1 MDSNLS
7 QQEVK
12 DRIPHT
18 WPLFFA
24 KHGRFTPIQ
33 QQAIPPILDGLD
45 TLVVAATASG
55 KTEAV
60 IAPLLERLW
69 PTLHDPNLQSPISS
83 STGSPST
90 GSPSTGSGL
99 GLQLLYLCP
108 TRALVR
114 DLYERLQPVL
124 AETAVTI
131 GMKTGDTTLPSQM
144 PAILLTT
151 PESTDSLLTRSPKT
165 FLGLQMIV
173 LDEIHLFD
181 NTPRG
186 DHLRCLLPRIERI
199 RQYKRPALP
208 LTQRVALSATVPD
221 PAGVMAR
228 YLHEGVLVQVSGGR
242 GIEAEIRPLYDLTE
256 LTTSL
261 AERSAFKSLVFCNS
275 REEVEETA
283 VFLRQQLAYHADIFV
298 HYSNLDAAM
307 RRDVEERFAASAT
320 AVCVCTS
327 TLELGVDIGTVDE
340 VVLLGAPPDLNSFS
354 QRLGRGGRRTTQTQV
369 LCMPKSPG
377 EWARFEAFLGLVSG
391 EWQVADGPWQGASS
405 GQTLRDLLSPTVVED
420 VRAYGFRPSVLIQ
433 QIFSVMK
440 QSPTGTVR
448 LADVARLAPSS
459 VDSETIR
466 KIVAQLALTGYLKP
480 GRMGEWKPDEKL
492 QELFDEHQIYT
503 NIGMDV
509 GSITAVN
516 AHTGQTI
523 ASTDNSYP
531 PGTILLFGGQL
542 MQVMWVDRFRFG
554 LAPVASGTAV
564 DDILR
569 FRKSYAAI
577 PTMITQA
584 VARSLE
590 IPAHGMVTLPQEEGE
605 FLFHFWG
612 TIWGQLLT
620 AVLQVQGIGAKAV
633 NEYCLYL
640 SHPLNKLPPCPEK
653 EFTQAARNILAI
665 LENRLQMGRFHSLLP
680 ADVAVAATLKQ
691 LNLHRLSQL
700 YDQARLLA
708 KPEINEKLDLLLQ

>member
-1 MDSNLS
+1 MIDKLR

-12 DRIPHT
+12 ERIPHT

-24 KHGRFTPIQ
+24 KHGRFTSIQ
-33 QQAIPPILDGLD
+33 QQAIPPILAGLD
-45 TLVVAATASG
+45 TLVIAATASG

-69 PTLHDPNLQSPISS
+69 PNLQSPISN
-83 STGSPST
+83 
-90 GSPSTGSGL
+90 PSTGSGR
-99 GLQLLYLCP
+99 GLQLLYICP

-114 DLYERLQPVL
+114 DLYERLQPML
-124 AETAVTI
+124 AQTDVTI
-131 GMKTGDTTLPSQM
+131 GMKTGDTILPSQM
-144 PAILLTT
+144 PTILLTT

-199 RQYKRPALP
+199 RQYKRPELP

-228 YLHEGVLVQVSGGR
+228 YLHEGVLVQMAGGR
-242 GIEAEIRPLYDLTE
+242 AIEAEIRPLYDLTE

-261 AERSAFKSLVFCNS
+261 AERSAFKSLIFCNS

-320 AVCVCTS
+320 AVCVSTS

-354 QRLGRGGRRTTQTQV
+354 QRMGRGGRRTTQTQV

-377 EWARFEAFLGLVSG
+377 EWARFEAFLEIADGRL
-391 EWQVADGPWQGASS
+391 QVAGGKMSAEPLSS
-405 GQTLRDLLSPTVVED
+405 HRVED
-420 VRAYGFRPSVLIQ
+420 VRTYGFRPSVLIQ

-440 QSPTGTVR
+440 QSPTGTIR
-448 LADVARLAPSS
+448 LADVARVAPSS

-492 QELFDEHQIYT
+492 QDLFDDHQIYT
-503 NIGMDV
+503 NIGADLL
-509 GSITAVN
+509 GITAVN

-531 PGTILLFGGQL
+531 PGTVLLFGGQP
-542 MQVMWVDRFRFG
+542 MKVMWVERFRFG
-554 LAPVASGTAV
+554 LAPAAAGTAV

-577 PTMITQA
+577 PYMITQA

-590 IPAHGMVTLPQEEGE
+590 IPAYAMVMLPQEEGQ

-612 TIWGQLLT
+612 TIWGELLT
-620 AVLQVQGIGAKAV
+620 AVLQSQGVSAQAV

-640 SHPLNKLPPCPEK
+640 SHPLSHLPPCPEK
-653 EFTQAARNILAI
+653 QISEAARTTLHILA
-665 LENRLQMGRFHSLLP
+665 NRLQMGRFHSMLP
-680 ADVAVAATLKQ
+680 ADVAMSATLAQ
-691 LNLHRLSQL
+691 LNLSRFSQL
-700 YDQARLLA
+700 YDQTHLLE
-708 KPEINEKLDLLLQ
+708 KHEINKKLDLLLQ